1 MRNAS
6 PKAGKKGVSLVEAII
21 AVGVLAVAVPLVFA
35 TMAGSGDSGLSAQ
48 AETRCSWIVPA
59 CMEELEL
66 AMQSR
71 SQHLPALLPSTAFPG
86 GEPLALAFGVEGEI
100 LGKVDQ
106 GAYKQGLRTV
116 GSKSAR
122 YIASMSGTLPEQQSS
137 AEVSRPLDV
146 TIIVEY
152 PAAAPQEKR
161 RKIEFQT
168 KLP

>member
-66 AMQSR
+66 AMQAK
-71 SQHLPALLPSTAFPG
+71 SQNLPALQPSKAFPG
-86 GEPLALAFGVEGEI
+86 GDPLALAFGAEGEI

-106 GAYKQGLRTV
+106 GSYKRGLRNV
-116 GSKSAR
+116 GNKTAR
-122 YIASMSGTLPEQQSS
+122 YIASMSGTLPEQTSQ
-137 AEVSRPLDV
+137 AVARPLEV
-146 TIIVEY
+146 KIIVEY
-152 PAAAPQEKR
+152 PAAAPEEKR
-161 RKIEFQT
+161 RKIEFHT